1 MIVRCANPIAESS
14 TTMILRTHSA
24 AEPAPDQPTRRR
36 ERRQRGLAQ
45 AAAAVTVGALLVLG
59 LPSLAA
65 AEETPADPA
74 VTATTE
80 TDATGETPSGE
91 PAPPEE
97 PAEEPAAEPAPEP
110 EPAPPAE
117 EPAPVAEVPAE
128 APAAEAPPA
137 EAPPAEESTEAPADA
152 VENEAPVEAD
162 PFATVEPFGVADPEK
177 PVLAVVKKVTDTHQ
191 KADGTWEIDY
201 TVSVQNP
208 AWGTRTSYDLDDTL
222 ERFGDGIVVNSAG
235 WSGPN
240 GRTGVWSSGD
250 PEVTLADDVTI
261 RSGSTHTYEIAVHAT
276 VTERSVDHRTWKC
289 GKGEWSDGGFRNV
302 AELRFGGDDQE
313 RSSDGWGDK
322 LTATACSEPGFAEVE
337 KTVSSEPV
345 RNPDGSYEI
354 QYEITVT
361 GDDERDVVYDL
372 SDDLDFPEG
381 VGFEAEAYNP
391 DGDLVAGWTGVDPNY
406 QLANAVTVEAGEV
419 DIWTIVVTAT
429 IDALEDPDDARC
441 HSPGTGFFNVAAFTS
456 GGVMQHVYACA
467 DIPVAELTLI
477 KNVDN
482 SPLDGLPVDGAEP
495 SDWTLTAEQG
505 ALSYSSEGSAEGQTF
520 VVTPGEWEL
529 SEAPTPGQTNPLV
542 PDYYSASDWQCSWG
556 HDGPAEPVEGT
567 VELEEGDH
575 VTCEITNTA
584 EPDVDVTLVKSH
596 ELAEDNTDG
605 AVEAGDEFTWVLA
618 VTNLGMP
625 LTDLEVTDMIAEE
638 LEQTGPASFD
648 PAAGWVQTST
658 VDDPL
663 FAATYEGLIGTDERV
678 EIRIPVRLLEDEP
691 VDTPPVVGPDDP
703 APVLPPLNEDPVPNE
718 ACVAIPSGGDGGGEA
733 IQDANP
739 DNDCDTDEVPV
750 KRIDPGAYVRCVNDV
765 PYLYYSIQM
774 TDSVQ
779 PGPITVTWTSA
790 DGTLTKTETIP
801 ADALSGRLLWP
812 GAAVDANGIP
822 FEFPGWRPITEADL
836 TNPPVPGT
844 RFLDLILDENV
855 DTYPWRD
862 MENPASITFSV
873 NPSQT
878 VLATYPQALPT
889 CAIERPAEL
898 LIHKTASVTSAAP
911 GANFEYALR
920 VESFG
925 TGAAE
930 PVNLIDEIPAD
941 LRVDRITT
949 AAAPQFPRW
958 ENCQVTGQTSGGYGG
973 VLRCDLLG
981 VLGPNFPVAPDVTLG
996 VHLREGTTASSI
1008 VNTGEVCWGEA
1019 PGDDVGGVEQCAEQS
1034 VTVSVPH
1041 AATAG
1046 SKTRL
1051 SATGFD
1057 GGPLIWAGGALVLL
1071 GAIALTLSIS
1081 RRRRDTSG

>member
-1 MIVRCANPIAESS
+1 
-14 TTMILRTHSA
+14 MILRTQSA
-24 AEPAPDQPTRRR
+24 AEPAPDEPTRRR
-36 ERRQRGLAQ
+36 DRRHRGLAQ
-45 AAAAVTVGALLVLG
+45 AAASVTVGALLVLG
-59 LPSLAA
+59 LPSLAY

-80 TDATGETPSGE
+80 TDTTGTTGTTPAGE
-91 PAPPEE
+91 PAPAEE
-97 PAEEPAAEPAPEP
+97 PAEPPAEEPAAEP
-110 EPAPPAE
+110 EPAPP
-117 EPAPVAEVPAE
+117 
-128 APAAEAPPA
+128 AEAPPA
-137 EAPPAEESTEAPADA
+137 EAPPAQAPPADAPPADAPPADAPPADAPAAVAPTDA
-152 VENEAPVEAD
+152 VENQAPVEAD

-177 PVLAVVKKVTDTHQ
+177 PVLSVIKKVTDTHQ
-191 KADGTWEIDY
+191 SDDGSWEIDY

-208 AWGTRTSYDLDDTL
+208 AWGTRTTYDLTDTL
-222 ERFGDGIVVNSAG
+222 DRFGDGILVDAAG
-235 WSGPN
+235 WSGPG
-240 GRTGVWSSGD
+240 GRAGVWTPGD
-250 PEVTLADDVTI
+250 LDVTLADDVTI
-261 RSGSTHTYEIAVHAT
+261 VSGSTHTYSIAVHAT
-276 VTERSVDHRTWKC
+276 VTEHAIDHRTWKC
-289 GKGEWSDGGFRNV
+289 GKNEWADGGFRNV
-302 AELRFGGDDQE
+302 AELRFGGSDDE
-313 RSSDGWGDK
+313 RSRDGWGDK
-322 LTATACSEPGFAEVE
+322 LTATACSEPGFAHVE
-337 KTVSSEPV
+337 KRVSSEPTQ
-345 RNPDGSYEI
+345 NPDGSYEL
-354 QYEITVT
+354 QYEIIVT
-361 GDDERDVVYDL
+361 GDDDRDVVYDL
-372 SDDLDFPEG
+372 SDALDFPEG
-381 VGFEAEAYNP
+381 IGFEGEAYDP
-391 DGDLVAGWTGVDPNY
+391 AGDLVAGWSGVDPNY
-406 QLANAVTVEAGEV
+406 QLANAVTVEAGDTDV
-419 DIWTIVVTAT
+419 WTIVVTAT
-429 IDALEDPDDARC
+429 VDALLDPDDARC
-441 HSPGTGFFNVAAFTS
+441 HHPGTGFYNVAQYSS
-456 GGVMQHVYACA
+456 GAVDRYVDACA

-477 KNVDN
+477 KTVDN
-482 SPLDGLPVDGAEP
+482 SALDGLPVVGAEP
-495 SDWTLTAEQG
+495 ADWTLMAEQG
-505 ALSYSSEGSAEGQTF
+505 DLGYSTLGSAEGRTF

-529 SEAPTPGQTNPLV
+529 SEAPTSGETNPLV
-542 PDYYSASDWQCSWG
+542 PDYYSASDWVCSWG
-556 HDGPAEPVEGT
+556 HHGPAEPVEGV
-567 VELEEGDH
+567 VEIDEGEH

-584 EPDVDVTLVKSH
+584 EPDVDVMLIKTH
-596 ELAEDNTDG
+596 ELAPDADG
-605 AVEAGDEFTWVLA
+605 DAVEAGDEFEWVLE

-625 LTDLEVTDMIAEE
+625 LTSLEVTDMIAEE
-638 LEQTGPASFD
+638 LEQTGPATFD
-648 PAAGWVQTST
+648 PADGWTQTST

-663 FAATYEGLIGTDERV
+663 FAATYEGLIGTDEQV
-678 EIRIPVRLLEDEP
+678 EIRIAVRVLEDEP
-691 VDTPPVVGPDDP
+691 VQTPPVVGPDDP

-718 ACVAIPSGGDGGGEA
+718 GCVAIPSGGGGEGA
-733 IQDANP
+733 ALQDANP

-774 TDSVQ
+774 TESVE

-822 FEFPGWRPITEADL
+822 YEFPGWRPITEADL

-855 DTYPWRD
+855 ATYPWRD
-862 MENPASITFSV
+862 MTNPASITFSV

-911 GANFEYALR
+911 GSNFDYTLR

-930 PVNLIDEIPAD
+930 PVHLIDEIPAD

-949 AAAPQFPRW
+949 APAPQFPRW
-958 ENCQVTGQTSGGYGG
+958 ENCAVTGQTSGGYGG

-981 VLGPNFPVAPDVTLG
+981 VLGPNFPTAPDVTLG

-1019 PGDDVGGVEQCAEQS
+1019 PGDDAGGIEQCAEQS
-1034 VTVSVPH
+1034 VTVTVPH
-1041 AATAG
+1041 AAAPAS

-1071 GAIALTLSIS
+1071 GAIALSLSIA